1 MPKMNK
7 RQTLTGLGCGILIG
21 GWGWIATQPA
31 VAQGTDPLDVSR
43 QQTSDPFS
51 NQNSG
56 YEPFFDMMHRVQL
69 GNIRTVSEYGK
80 DQQESLGSEASDFRQ
95 RQLQMIQQQSNPAS
109 PAAATQP
116 LPGSTATP
124 SP

>member
-1 MPKMNK
+1 MMQVNQLKK
-7 RQTLTGLGCGILIG
+7 LTGLGFGLLIG
-21 GWGWIATQPA
+21 SWGLIAVQPA
-31 VAQGTDPLDVSR
+31 SAQGTDPLDVSR
-43 QQTSDPFS
+43 ERTSDPFS

-95 RQLQMIQQQSNPAS
+95 RQIQLIQQQGTPNPV
-109 PAAATQP
+109 PATQP
-116 LPGSTATP
+116 MPNSTSVTTP
-124 SP
+124 